1 MTMMV
6 NWMSRLRSFG
16 VVLLMVS
23 VVACAPAHGASLFR
37 LSDLSSSQRAEFYEQ
52 VDGFG
57 MLEAVLNYCK
67 RPPNMVERIT
77 AIARDCVDDA
87 SLQTVVKRYK
97 EAISKNAGAYHCE
110 DKAFQ
115 KEMPRFEEK
124 IENIVSGL
132 KLACRVRSFAGISFS
147 RAN

>member
-1 MTMMV
+1 MV
-6 NWMSRLRSFG
+6 NWMSWLRSCC

-23 VVACAPAHGASLFR
+23 VLSCDAASGASLFK

-97 EAISKNAGAYHCE
+97 EAIGKNAGAYHCE

-132 KLACRVRSFAGISFS
+132 KTACRFRSFSGIVFS